1 MIAQCSRLLPI
12 VMINSMTK
20 SNKEGLNLA
29 YTSPLFREAM
39 AGGLRQTKRRDKKR

>member
-20 SNKEGLNLA
+20 SNKGLNLA

-39 AGGLRQTKRRDKKR
+39 AGSLRQTNRRDREE